1 MAPFGVNVL
10 SVVTGIIRTNLMVN
24 VPSVKLPPNSYCL
37 PAEKHIAE
45 HAEGVDIKSK
55 MEPEVFAS
63 RVVDDILAGSTGR
76 LWRGLMATLT
86 RLMSTYMAT
95 FLVVCSPGCPS

>member
-63 RVVDDILAGSTGR
+63 RSSTIFLRAQRGGSGEDS
-76 LWRGLMATLT
+76 WQ
-86 RLMSTYMAT
+86 
-95 FLVVCSPGCPS
+95 P